1 VSKTLLNRL
10 AMFEVLDRYGP
21 LTITELAQRAGL
33 DVTVVSRTVSACE
46 PEGWLI
52 RLEGRIALGP
62 RCTLLGHSGPI
73 ADVINRGAPLVHAV
87 AGVTGL
93 LTHAYGLVGANAA
106 LIAVAAG
113 REPISTV
120 PAGLAV
126 QAPLFATAAGRA
138 IAAQLDEDRLGA
150 LLPADPFPDAA
161 AIIARMA
168 DISAQVLPEQL
179 APPGPATPARA
190 AGLAGRPL
198 PRDRAELRDQLD
210 DVRRE
215 RAAVDAGG
223 FYPAISCLAVPW
235 PQTALPAALACL
247 GPADALAAER
257 DLIVR
262 ALRAAALPGATPGE
276 VVATA
281 ATAYSVPA
289 AHRPRR

>member
-1 VSKTLLNRL
+1 MSKTLLNRL
-10 AMFEVLDRYGP
+10 AMFEVLDRHGP

-46 PEGWLI
+46 PDGWLI
-52 RLEGRIALGP
+52 RLDGRVALGP
-62 RCTLLGHSGPI
+62 RCTLLGHSGPV
-73 ADVINRGAPLVHAV
+73 ADVITRAAPLVHAV

-106 LIAVAAG
+106 LLAAAAG
-113 REPISTV
+113 REPVTA

-126 QAPLFATAAGRA
+126 QAPLYATAGGRA
-138 IAAQLDEDRLGA
+138 IAAQLDEDRLDA

-179 APPGPATPARA
+179 TPPGPATSARA

-198 PRDRAELRDQLD
+198 PRNRAELRDQLD

-235 PQTALPAALACL
+235 PQAALPAALTCL
-247 GPADALAAER
+247 GPADALAADH
-257 DLIVR
+257 DLVVR
-262 ALRAAALPGATPGE
+262 ALRAAALPGATPNE

-281 ATAYSVPA
+281 ATAYSGPA